1 MSSGFEWHQVLLR
14 EGGGS
19 QGAGTA
25 PRASPDTPG
34 PQTLGGTKPRDHS
47 YAHLASC
54 SLRRFGPG
62 GPPSRAQASSLPTE
76 APACP
81 SPTPQPCSPNPGRPQ
96 PHGHQPPALPACH
109 PQTGR
114 PQPTSLIP
122 PAWHPGQLRDPPTAP
137 ETAQSSQRPAVPP
150 TCLSHGNPSKA
161 LPSPSCCVPDCLSPP
176 PPSPGSSCGP
186 QATSWRRH
194 CPPGAVSWKGHGGE
208 GGQRCPQVPEEY
220 EETHAWIWSL
230 EAPPHSTRLTHRGV
244 APHPQASQ
252 VRPESPSP
260 EAHSQRGPPPGA
272 LLRREDTRPASQ
284 TAGALASPSDLFHL
298 GLSRQMD
305 RVLWGWA
312 LRTRNASAD
321 QYSISWAN
329 LCLQSDC
336 LSSTSSNITALL
348 SAFKASE
355 ELASH
360 RRTNLVFYFIS
371 HQFTKQV
378 GGPHPCQ
385 FPH

>member
-1 MSSGFEWHQVLLR
+1 MPTWLLVHSGGLAR
-14 EGGGS
+14 EGLPPGRRPPLCPLRPLPVLHPHPS
-19 QGAGTA
+19 PAA
-25 PRASPDTPG
+25 PT
-34 PQTLGGTKPRDHS
+34 
-47 YAHLASC
+47 
-54 SLRRFGPG
+54 
-62 GPPSRAQASSLPTE
+62 QA
-76 APACP
+76 AP
-81 SPTPQPCSPNPGRPQ
+81 SPTATSPQHSQ
-96 PHGHQPPALPACH
+96 PVTPKLAA
-109 PQTGR
+109 
-114 PQPTSLIP
+114 
-122 PAWHPGQLRDPPTAP
+122 
-137 ETAQSSQRPAVPP
+137 
-150 TCLSHGNPSKA
+150 
-161 LPSPSCCVPDCLSPP
+161 PSPPHSSPLPGTLGSSGTPQQPLRLLRAASAPLSPP
-176 PPSPGSSCGP
+176 PASPKETPVKRSPHPRAVSLTASPPAPPSPGSSCGP

-371 HQFTKQV
+371 HQFTEQV